1 MDTQLNPHIFE
12 QLPYETKF
20 RIFQDT
26 FESDQ
31 EAQYLA
37 LTSPGALDL

>member
-1 MDTQLNPHIFE
+1 MDTQLIPHFFE

-20 RIFQDT
+20 QIFQDN

-37 LTSPGALDL
+37 LMSQGALDL